1 MLIRNLTAEHVYL
14 ACGRTDM
21 RKSIDGLATLV
32 LSKFQLDP
40 HQPALFLFC
49 GRRKDRIKG
58 LLWDETGF
66 LLLYKRLEN
75 GQYQW
80 PDTPEDLLEISEQQ
94 LRWLTEGLSISQ
106 PKARANRKIDSAS
119 ALLMFFLRCSY
130 IWIERSP
137 MPDSFA
143 RCAWEQP

>member
-21 RKSIDGLATLV
+21 RKSIDGLAALV

-94 LRWLTEGLSISQ
+94 LLKLS
-106 PKARANRKIDSAS
+106 PCRKINVSANVAEHNS
-119 ALLMFFLRCSY
+119 YPWAGRRFVQRCS
-130 IWIERSP
+130 
-137 MPDSFA
+137 SFLL
-143 RCAWEQP
+143 R